1 MLKEFI
7 FCTVVIMMLMSLAVI
22 SCQRR
27 KEWSLLALSYICLP
41 FVILNTFYL
50 YSVIYELLVNLNES
64 ITAELKFLL
73 WSVISILSI
82 GGYALF
88 VTELGSLNRRLR
100 KREG

>member
-27 KEWSLLALSYICLP
+27 NEWSLLALSYICLP

-50 YSVIYELLVNLNES
+50 YSVIYELLISLNES

-73 WSVISILSI
+73 WSVIFIPSI

-88 VTELGSLNRRLR
+88 VTELGSLNQRLR

>member
-27 KEWSLLALSYICLP
+27 NEWSLMALSYICLP

-50 YSVIYELLVNLNES
+50 YSVIHELLINLNES

>member
-7 FCTVVIMMLMSLAVI
+7 FCTAVIMMLMSLAVI

-27 KEWSLLALSYICLP
+27 NEWSLMTLSYICLP